1 MATTASAALSS
12 NGNLVGALSGACLP
26 RDARKSHRTATRSR
40 ARRRAVGRAVP
51 KQFPPE
57 LKIRAVALLLEL
69 KNAEHAAAQVMR
81 EFPGFSVTGQSV
93 ARWGKGLRVKL
104 RKGRRHGAPGSR
116 KQTSPHRPRVLEL
129 LAQGNSQADV
139 ARMLGI
145 SRQLVHALSRTNS

>member
-1 MATTASAALSS
+1 
-12 NGNLVGALSGACLP
+12 
-26 RDARKSHRTATRSR
+26 
-40 ARRRAVGRAVP
+40 VP

-69 KNAEHAAAQVMR
+69 KNAERAAAQVMR

-104 RKGRRHGAPGSR
+104 RKGRRQGAPGSR
-116 KQTSPHRPRVLEL
+116 KQTSPHRARVLEL
-129 LAQGNSQADV
+129 LAQGTTQSDV

-145 SRQLVHALSRTNS
+145 SRQLVHALSRPIS